1 MKMTRQLKLLS
12 AALACAALAACGG
25 GGDTPT
31 QQPASGP
38 FAVTLQ
44 SGAPS
49 VIASEG
55 LSLTLTAVD
64 DSRCPAAAICVWAG
78 EAVARIGIVQN
89 GQAPAALSLS
99 TAPDKGTGSYRGYRV
114 NLIGVEPY
122 PITTTP
128 IPLDQ
133 YRINLRI
140 DKS

>member
-1 MKMTRQLKLLS
+1 MAPLKILA
-12 AALACAALAACGG
+12 AALSCVALVACGG
-25 GGDTPT
+25 GDSGPN
-31 QQPASGP
+31 QQPSSGP

-44 SGAPS
+44 SGAPA

-89 GQAPAALSLS
+89 GQAPASLSLS
-99 TAPDKGTGSYRGYRV
+99 TAPDKGTASYRGYRV
-114 NLIGVEPY
+114 NLVGVEPY
-122 PITTTP
+122 PVTTTP